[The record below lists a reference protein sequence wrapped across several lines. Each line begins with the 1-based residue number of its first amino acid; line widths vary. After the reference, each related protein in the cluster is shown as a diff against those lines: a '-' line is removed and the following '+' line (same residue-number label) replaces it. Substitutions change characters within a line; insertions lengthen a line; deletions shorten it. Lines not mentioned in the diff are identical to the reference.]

1 MGPEVI
7 FYSLAILLVLILASV
22 QIGIA
27 LGVASVIG
35 VYLAYGDVQ
44 IALSILGSTA
54 YDAIRSHALAVIP
67 LFMLMGEIISRSGA
81 AADLYRLCDRAMGRL
96 PGRLAAAT
104 VVGNAA
110 FAAVSGVAIA
120 SAATFS
126 RIAYPEM
133 RRSGY
138 GKSYALGVIAGS
150 GSLGMLIPPSVLLIV
165 WAILTE
171 GSVGALFV
179 AGVIPGLLLGLAFV
193 IYCTLKAIASPAVAP
208 RVAADVAP
216 DADRAS
222 NRQGSGGDTSDPDGL
237 KHQLIGAAGIV
248 GLVVLVLGGIW
259 SGVFTPTEAAGFGA
273 LGSIVLGY
281 ARGMRRRAFM
291 EAIYNAGRYTAP
303 VMFLLIA
310 GSMYARLLAV
320 SGGIDLIQ
328 DLVTGAG
335 LTPLGLIVLMTV
347 IWLLLGALI
356 DSISDILLT
365 VPVFVPIA
373 LASGFDPIA
382 FAIYGIIVIEAGLL
396 TPPMGLLIFTVK
408 SSVTDPSVT
417 LGDIFRGA
425 VPFWILMLA
434 VAALVL
440 WWPWLATWA
449 WVDVLVSISHR
460 CA

>member
-1 MGPEVI
+1 MMGPEVI

-35 VYLAYGDVQ
+35 VYLAYGDLQ

-81 AADLYRLCDRAMGRL
+81 AADLYRLCDRVLGRL

-104 VVGNAA
+104 VLGNAA

-138 GKSYALGVIAGS
+138 AKSYALGVIAGS

-193 IYCTLKAIASPAVAP
+193 VYCALKAVASPGVAPAVA
-208 RVAADVAP
+208 RITEQDGSHEAG
-216 DADRAS
+216 
-222 NRQGSGGDTSDPDGL
+222 RQGSQD
-237 KHQLIGAAGIV
+237 AAALHRQFVSALGIV

-273 LGSIVLGY
+273 LGSLVLGY
-281 ARGMRRRAFM
+281 ANGMRAKAFM
-291 EAIYNAGRYTAP
+291 EAIYSAGRFTAP
-303 VMFLLIA
+303 IMFLLIA
-310 GSMYARLLAV
+310 GSMYAKLLAV
-320 SGGIDLIQ
+320 SGGINLIQ

-335 LTPLGLIVLMTV
+335 LTPVGLIVLMTV

-365 VPVFVPIA
+365 VPVFVP
-373 LASGFDPIA
+373 LAVAAGFDPIA

-408 SSVTDPSVT
+408 SSVTDPEVT
-417 LGDIFRGA
+417 LGDIFRGSI
-425 VPFWILMLA
+425 PYWILMLG
-434 VAALVL
+434 VALLVL
-440 WWPWLATWA
+440 WIPWLATW
-449 WVDVLVSISHR
+449 LPGLMF
-460 CA
+460 